1 MADEN
6 IDGLIVK
13 IKADLS
19 DYLEKLDQMQQKT
32 DSTSKKVAKSI
43 EGVGKG
49 LAVVGTAFA
58 TFSATA
64 IKSAMNW
71 GNAVDDLSDKTGLA
85 GEKSSE
91 LLLIAKRVGIGTE
104 EAGGMFAKFARSAHT
119 AAQAQADAAVQGK
132 NSTDVYSRLGIALTK
147 SDGTLK
153 DTKELFGEVK
163 KAIMDLPDGLQK
175 TAIEM
180 ELFGRSGAA
189 MHDMLNM
196 TESEMQAVI
205 EKGQALGLVLSTEQ
219 AAAWEAFSRDVN
231 GAKGTLTAIG
241 ITIGNEALPK
251 VRELLNNI
259 NAATKAFANMDPEN
273 RKVMLSIGELALE
286 VGIASMAISKI
297 TGLVGG
303 AAVQLGIMRAATLA
317 AAGPWG
323 ALATAIG
330 IATLALIK
338 HKKAETDDWDSVEID
353 PDTGEVRLIKK
364 AKNGAG
370 DAPDKKR
377 ATDAE
382 LEALRLKRAM
392 EGYTGNAGGST
403 KTELEQYLDNLT
415 AYKDIWQRQIDL
427 GQVTQSQF
435 RSLLADQ
442 LAGLE
447 AISVGQDEQLS
458 KERGIYDLKS
468 LLRQAD
474 LALIAE
480 QRTKTDADYAKQ
492 TITEQQHFEKRKAQI
507 SAEMALQAEGS
518 AARYA
523 KEKELAD
530 LETQYADKQ
539 RQRYLTNIGYQQQLA
554 SAEIAIEQEQ
564 IRHQQRMQAIGAI
577 GISIDQLER
586 NAADEKRILDRQ
598 YQNNL
603 NAINKTIEAYRQVGE
618 QKADAL
624 KDELAKKAALENKYN
639 ADSLKAAN
647 RLEEQ
652 KAELVRQTASEYSQ
666 MIADMITGTETG
678 QSIMEK
684 MWGDFVQKV
693 IEQIL
698 TINKATNIVD
708 SIVGSLFGGGGG
720 AKTSE
725 LSGLNL
731 TKYIMSISGARA
743 AGGPV
748 DAGSAY
754 LVGEYR
760 PEIFVP
766 TTNGTIIPDA
776 RSALSAGAS
785 SQEISVN
792 VINNTGVEA
801 SPTVNTSYDF
811 DKKIITVMLDAVQ
824 RDVMGTR
831 TIMKG
836 LARK

>member
-19 DYLEKLDQMQQKT
+19 DYIEKLDQMQQKT
-32 DSTSKKVAKSI
+32 DTTAGKVSSSLTK
-43 EGVGKG
+43 VGNALGK
-49 LAVVGTAFA
+49 VGAAFA
-58 TFSATA
+58 VFSATA
-64 IKSAMNW
+64 IKSAMDW
-71 GNAVDDLSDKTGLA
+71 GSAVDDLSDKTGLA

-91 LLLIAKRVGIGTE
+91 LLLIAQRVGIGAE
-104 EAGGMFAKFARSAHT
+104 EAGGMFAKMARSAHT

-132 NSTDVYSRLGIALTK
+132 NSTDVYSRLGITLTK

-153 DTKELFGEVK
+153 DTKELFYEVK
-163 KAIMDLPDGLQK
+163 KAIMELPDGLQK
-175 TAIEM
+175 TAMEM
-180 ELFGRSGAA
+180 EIFGRSGAA
-189 MHDMLNM
+189 MHDMLHM
-196 TESEMQAVI
+196 SAEEMNAVL
-205 EKGQALGLVLSTEQ
+205 ERGRALGLVLSTEQ
-219 AAAWEAFSRDVN
+219 AAAWESFERDLN
-231 GAKGTLTAIG
+231 QTKGTLSSIG
-241 ITIGNEALPK
+241 IAIGNELMP
-251 VRELLNNI
+251 ELKRLLDSVNDNV
-259 NAATKAFANMDPEN
+259 KAFANLSPET
-273 RKVMLSIGELALE
+273 RGRTLEIIKLAAEIGLLSFAASKATG
-286 VGIASMAISKI
+286 VIA
-297 TGLVGG
+297 GLGF
-303 AAVQLGIMRAATLA
+303 AA
-317 AAGPWG
+317 AAGAAPWITLAGAIGLATNEMGEFIAKATNLPEWIKVLLKG
-323 ALATAIG
+323 ALRPLG
-330 IATLALIK
+330 LGGLIQDRPAGK
-338 HKKAETDDWDSVEID
+338 PSYD
-353 PDTGEVRLIKK
+353 PEHDTQGLGTGGNLNKGV
-364 AKNGAG
+364 G
-370 DAPDKKR
+370 D
-377 ATDAE
+377 
-382 LEALRLKRAM
+382 
-392 EGYTGNAGGST
+392 GYKGNPAGGST
-403 KTELEQYLDNLT
+403 KTELEKYLDNLT

-427 GQVTQSQF
+427 GQITQTQF
-435 RSLLADQ
+435 RELLAAQ

-474 LALIAE
+474 LAMIAE
-480 QRTKTDADYAKQ
+480 QKAKTDADYARQ
-492 TITEQQHFEKRKAQI
+492 TITEQQHFEQRKAQI
-507 SAEMALQAEGS
+507 TAEMALQAEGS

-523 KEKELAD
+523 KEKELSD

-554 SAEIAIEQEQ
+554 NAEIAIEQEQ

-577 GISIDQLER
+577 GTTDNQLER

-603 NAINKTIEAYRQVGE
+603 NAIEKKIEAYRQGGE
-618 QKADAL
+618 REQDNL
-624 KDELAKKAALENKYN
+624 KAALQEKYQLEAKYN

-666 MIADMITGTETG
+666 MIADMITGTSTG
-678 QSIMEK
+678 QDIMQK
-684 MWGDFVQKV
+684 MWADFVQKV
-693 IEQIL
+693 IEKLL
-698 TINKATNIVD
+698 TINKVTNIVD

-720 AKTSE
+720 ANTSE

-776 RSALSAGAS
+776 RSALSAGAAP
-785 SQEISVN
+785 QEISVN

-801 SPTVNTSYDF
+801 TPTVSTSYDI

-831 TIMKG
+831 TTLKG
-836 LARK
+836 LVRK

>member
-19 DYLEKLDQMQQKT
+19 DYIEKLDQMQQKT
-32 DSTSKKVAKSI
+32 GSAAGRAAKSI
-43 EGVGKG
+43 DGVGKS

-91 LLLIAKRVGIGTE
+91 LLLIAKRVGIGAD
-104 EAGGMFAKFARSAHT
+104 EAGGMFTKLARSAHN
-119 AAQAQADAAVQGK
+119 AAQAQADAAAQGK
-132 NSTDVYSRLGIALTK
+132 TSTDVYTRLGVTLTK
-147 SDGTLK
+147 SDGTIK
-153 DTKELFGEVK
+153 DTAELFGEVK

-180 ELFGRSGAA
+180 ELFGRSGAE

-196 TESEMQAVI
+196 TDSEMQAVI
-205 EKGQALGLVLSTEQ
+205 DKGRSLGLILSTEQ
-219 AAAWEAFSRDVN
+219 AAAWETFSRDVN

-241 ITIGNEALPK
+241 ITIGNEAMPK
-251 VRELLNNI
+251 LRELLDTVNT
-259 NAATKAFANMDPEN
+259 ATKAFAHMDPEN
-273 RKVMLSIGELALE
+273 RKVMLGIGELAFE

-297 TGLVGG
+297 TGVVGG
-303 AAVQLGIMRAATLA
+303 AAVSLGVMRAATLA

-330 IATLALIK
+330 IAFKALVDF
-338 HKKAETDDWDSVEID
+338 KKEQMDDVDHVEYDS
-353 PDTGEVRLIKK
+353 DTGKVIIIKK
-364 AKNGAG
+364 SKVRMG
-370 DAPDKKR
+370 DSPDKKR

-382 LEALRLKRAM
+382 LAALRNTSGDGL
-392 EGYTGNAGGST
+392 GYVGNLGGSA
-403 KTELEQYLDNLT
+403 KTELEQYLANLT
-415 AYKDIWQRQIDL
+415 EYKDIWQRQIDL
-427 GQVTQSQF
+427 GQITQTQF
-435 RSLLADQ
+435 RELLAAQ

-447 AISVGQDEQLS
+447 AISVGEDEQLS

-474 LALIAE
+474 LAMIAE
-480 QRTKTDADYAKQ
+480 QRAKTDADYAKQ
-492 TITEQQHFEKRKAQI
+492 SITEQQHFEQRKAQI
-507 SAEMALQAEGS
+507 TAEMALQAEGS

-523 KEKELAD
+523 KLKELAD
-530 LETQYADKQ
+530 LETQHADKQ

-554 SAEIAIEQEQ
+554 NAEIAIEQEQ

-577 GISIDQLER
+577 GTTENQLER

-603 NAINKTIEAYRQVGE
+603 NAINKTIEAYRQGGE

-624 KDELAKKAALENKYN
+624 KDELAKKAALEAKYN
-639 ADSLKAAN
+639 ADSLKADNKLA
-647 RLEEQ
+647 EQ

-666 MIADMITGTETG
+666 MIADMITGTGTG
-678 QSIMEK
+678 QDIMQK
-684 MWGDFVQKV
+684 MWADFVQKV
-693 IEQIL
+693 IEKLL
-698 TINKATNIVD
+698 TINKVTNIVD
-708 SIVGSLFGGGGG
+708 SIVNSIFSGGGGSPIKM
-720 AKTSE
+720 A
-725 LSGLNL
+725 SGFGDLL
-731 TKYIMSISGARA
+731 PGF
-743 AGGPV
+743 AGGGDV
-748 DAGSAY
+748 QAGVPIK
-754 LVGEYR
+754 VGEFGE
-760 PEIFVP
+760 EIFVP
-766 TTNGTIIPDA
+766 TTSGKILPHG
-776 RSALSAGAS
+776 SPGADGVGAAP
-785 SQEISVN
+785 QEISVN

-801 SPTVNTSYDF
+801 TPTVSTSYDI

-831 TIMKG
+831 SLIKG
-836 LARK
+836 VARK